1 MSERVHALKDKMIQ
15 RMNAHRRL
23 VTASLP
29 PGAVVML
36 KDVHRRFK
44 FEPRNLGPYTIVRR
58 TNNGAYLLRDQTG
71 DILDRTVPLDQ
82 LWLLSK
88 TPRAIDTRRD
98 QGVYEVEDVVDHKGN
113 EGDYSFLV
121 KWKGY
126 DEPTWVHQSKFI
138 DTECIRKYWQG
149 RQAKGQPEGPPA
161 VELAEAKRPRR
172 RNNLSALNEMCTD
185 L

>member
-44 FEPRNLGPYTIVRR
+44 FEPRNVGPYTIVRR

-71 DILDRTVPLDQ
+71 DILDRTIPLDQ

-88 TPRAIDTRRD
+88 EPRASDKRRD
-98 QGVYEVEDVVDHKGN
+98 QGVYEIENLQDHKGN
-113 EGDYSFLV
+113 EGDYSYLV
-121 KWKGY
+121 KWKGWE
-126 DEPTWVHQSKFI
+126 EPTWVHQTKFI
-138 DTECIRKYWQG
+138 DTDCIRRYWQ
-149 RQAKGQPEGPPA
+149 RKRAQEGQQPA
-161 VELAEAKRPRR
+161 AAPQRPLR
-172 RNNLSALNEMCTD
+172 RNARRNR
-185 L
+185 